1 VASRLHEIKLNM
13 SLETDKIINSVLVD
27 DEKHCLET
35 LAWQLEKFCPQVG
48 IVAQCESGEQALQV
62 LSKNNVDLVF
72 LDIEMPRMN
81 GFELLQ
87 RVGQVTFDVIF
98 TTAYDMFAVK
108 AFKFS
113 ALDYLLKPIDKD
125 ELIQAVSKVKRK
137 KAQPIMPEQLDIL
150 FQTLYGKKPTSPKVA
165 LPTMSGLEF
174 VTAGEIIHCQSEGN
188 YTHIYLEDKSHYLI
202 CRTLKE
208 TEELLSGHN
217 FFRVHHSH
225 LINLNHI
232 RKYIKGDGGYVI
244 MSDNTSISVSRS
256 RKEELLR
263 LFA

>member
-1 VASRLHEIKLNM
+1 MTS
-13 SLETDKIINSVLVD
+13 ETDRIIRSVLVD

-35 LAWQLEKFCPQVG
+35 LAWQLEKFCPQVS
-48 IVAQCESGEQALQV
+48 ILAICESGEQALEV
-62 LSKNNVDLVF
+62 LSQRNVDLVF
-72 LDIEMPRMN
+72 LDIEMPRLN

-87 RVGQVTFDVIF
+87 RLGNVNFDVIF

-125 ELIQAVSKVKRK
+125 ELVQAVAKVRSKTQAIR
-137 KAQPIMPEQLDIL
+137 PEQLDIL
-150 FQTLYGKKPTSPKVA
+150 FQTLYGKKPGSPKVA

-174 VTAGEIIHCQSEGN
+174 VTANDIIHCQSEGN

-208 TEELLSGHN
+208 TEELLSAHN

-225 LINLNHI
+225 IINLNHI
-232 RKYIKGDGGYVI
+232 RKYVKGDGGYVI
-244 MSDNTSISVSRS
+244 MSDNTSVNVSRS

-263 LFA
+263 LFV